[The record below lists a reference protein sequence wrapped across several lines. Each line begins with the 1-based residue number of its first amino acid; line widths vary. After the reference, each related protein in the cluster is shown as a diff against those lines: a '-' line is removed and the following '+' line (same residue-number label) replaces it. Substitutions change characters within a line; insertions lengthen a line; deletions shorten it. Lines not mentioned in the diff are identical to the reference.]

1 VLKITPARADAT
13 GMVRTP
19 AVAGMRPL
27 TPVEQGHLERLRGH
41 VAAAGIDV
49 TDPAAVGALL
59 DSERARW
66 AAAGGGELPAGMLAA
81 LGVGIGDLVM
91 ARAGN
96 AHWVLRTSID
106 SPAPALLSADGTAA
120 VVPFDDVRMRWEAGV
135 RGWVVDYV
143 EAAAEHLNEAD
154 PAPAQSPA
162 AAPSPAPAAEPA
174 EPTYEPTSIA
184 PLPTRRGAGASAPA
198 PTATLP
204 NRQRPVTPSPAAAS
218 HTSAAPS
225 APAPSASGPSAP
237 APSAAAPTPAAPHV
251 PAHQPPLTGRRALRV
266 PRPRIPADLASP
278 PSTEVQILALSLL
291 DTVLELACAAAEPS
305 TVVVV
310 AFDGGAPVQQ
320 VDDLAEAQRLV
331 ATSGRPRGAVAW
343 VAALDEHGYVVEPSA
358 GTPAVLV
365 EAGDAGRETLVVGH
379 RFTTTPVEDVV
390 IVGQGAPLL

>member
-1 VLKITPARADAT
+1 
-13 GMVRTP
+13 MVRTP

-27 TPVEQGHLERLRGH
+27 TPVEQGHLARLRGH

-59 DSERARW
+59 DAERARW
-66 AAAGGGELPAGMLAA
+66 SAAGGGELPAGMLAA

-96 AHWVLRTSID
+96 AHWVLRTSIE

-143 EAAAEHLNEAD
+143 DAAAEHLDEAD
-154 PAPAQSPA
+154 PAPAESPA
-162 AAPSPAPAAEPA
+162 ADAAQAPAPEPA
-174 EPTYEPTSIA
+174 EPAYEPTSVA
-184 PLPTRRGAGASAPA
+184 PLPTRRGAAAPT

-204 NRQRPVTPSPAAAS
+204 TRQRPVAPPPAAAS
-218 HTSAAPS
+218 HPSAAPS
-225 APAPSASGPSAP
+225 APAPSAAE
-237 APSAAAPTPAAPHV
+237 PTPAAPHV

-266 PRPRIPADLASP
+266 PRPRIPGDLASP

-291 DTVLELACAAAEPS
+291 DAVLELACAAAEPS

-310 AFDGGAPVQQ
+310 AFDAGAPVQR
-320 VDDLAEAQRLV
+320 VGDLAEAQRLV

-390 IVGQGAPLL
+390 IVGQGAALL

>member
-1 VLKITPARADAT
+1 
-13 GMVRTP
+13 MVRTP
-19 AVAGMRPL
+19 AVAGLRPL

-59 DSERARW
+59 DAERARW
-66 AAAGGGELPAGMLAA
+66 SAAGGGELPAGMLAA

-96 AHWVLRTSID
+96 AHWVLRTSIE

-135 RGWVVDYV
+135 RGWVADYV
-143 EAAAEHLNEAD
+143 DAAAEHLDEAD
-154 PAPAQSPA
+154 PAPTHSPAATLSQSPA
-162 AAPSPAPAAEPA
+162 PEPA
-174 EPTYEPTSIA
+174 EPAYEPTSIA
-184 PLPTRRGAGASAPA
+184 PLPTRRGAAASAP
-198 PTATLP
+198 TTTLP
-204 NRQRPVTPSPAAAS
+204 NRQRPVAPSPAAAS
-218 HTSAAPS
+218 RTSAAPS
-225 APAPSASGPSAP
+225 APAPSASGPSTP
-237 APSAAAPTPAAPHV
+237 APSAAETTPAAPHV
-251 PAHQPPLTGRRALRV
+251 PAPQPPLTGRRALRV

-291 DTVLELACAAAEPS
+291 DAVLELACAAAEPS

-310 AFDGGAPVQQ
+310 AFDAGAPVQQ
-320 VDDLAEAQRLV
+320 VGDLAEAQRLV